1 MKKMNQSNKYSH
13 KQGMPPGSL
22 VHTGK
27 IYESQVKIEYI
38 CYDEND
44 FFISE
49 KNSIQEIQALLQ
61 PQKVN
66 WIKITGLHDIST
78 FEGLAQQFGIHPLML
93 EDILN
98 THHLPKF
105 EDYGEQLFF
114 TLKDLAIVDVDNLV
128 DKKQL
133 SFILG
138 NHYLISFEEQK
149 SDLFTPIVDRIK
161 NYKGKV
167 RTMQNDYLLYALTD
181 IITDNYLRLID
192 NMDDD
197 MELIEEEL
205 LNNRSKLVLNKIL
218 FKRKQHLSLKKSV
231 IPVLEETRKLHHSE
245 SPLINEKTYIYFQ
258 DVIDHLTQVSQH
270 LDTFREMVSNLSEL
284 YLANNDIQMNDVM
297 KRLTVVST
305 IFIPLT
311 FIVGLYG
318 MNFKLNFPEI
328 EWQYGYL
335 SVWIFMIILTITM
348 VIYLKRR
355 QWF

>member
-1 MKKMNQSNKYSH
+1 MNPTKKYGH
-13 KQGMPPGSL
+13 KHGMPPGSL

-27 IYESQVKIEYI
+27 VYESEAGIEFI

-44 FFISE
+44 F
-49 KNSIQEIQALLQ
+49 SITVSNDADKIHALLQ
-61 PQKVN
+61 PEKVN
-66 WIKITGLHDIST
+66 WIKITGLHDIT
-78 FEGLAQQFGIHPLML
+78 IFEKIGNLFNIHPLML

-114 TLKDLAIVDVDNLV
+114 TLKDLSIADNDLFV
-128 DKKQL
+128 EKKQL

-138 NHYLISFEEQK
+138 KNYLVSFEEHK
-149 SDLFTPIVDRIK
+149 SDIFTPIVERIK
-161 NYKGKV
+161 THKGKL
-167 RTMQNDYLLYALTD
+167 RMMQNDYLLYGLAD

-218 FKRKQHLSLKKSV
+218 HKRKQHLSLKKSV

-245 SPLINEKTYIYFQ
+245 SPLINKKTYIYFQ
-258 DVIDHLTQVSQH
+258 DVIDHLTQVTQN
-270 LDTFREMVSNLSEL
+270 LDTFREMISNLSEL

-297 KRLTVVST
+297 KRLTVVAT

-318 MNFKLNFPEI
+318 MNFQGYFPEI
-328 EWQYGYL
+328 HWQYGYVY
-335 SVWIFMIILTITM
+335 VWILMILLTIGM
-348 VIYLKRR
+348 LFYLKKR

>member
-1 MKKMNQSNKYSH
+1 MNQTKKYSH

-27 IYESQVKIEYI
+27 VYELQTSIEFF
-38 CYDEND
+38 CYDENN
-44 FFISE
+44 FTITES
-49 KNSIQEIQALLQ
+49 NNIQ
-61 PQKVN
+61 
-66 WIKITGLHDIST
+66 
-78 FEGLAQQFGIHPLML
+78 
-93 EDILN
+93 DILN

-105 EDYGEQLFF
+105 EDYGEHVFF
-114 TLKDLAIVDVDNLV
+114 TLKDLSLKDADNIVT
-128 DKKQL
+128 KKQL

-138 NHYLISFEEQK
+138 NHYLISFEEHK
-149 SDLFTPIVDRIK
+149 SELFAPIVNRIK
-161 NYKGKV
+161 SHKGKV
-167 RTMQNDYLLYALTD
+167 RMMQNDYLLYALTD
-181 IITDNYLRLID
+181 VITDNYLRIID

-197 MELIEEEL
+197 MEAIEEEL

-258 DVIDHLTQVSQH
+258 DIIDHLSQVTQN
-270 LDTFREMVSNLSEL
+270 LDTFREMISNLSEL

-318 MNFKLNFPEI
+318 MNFKYFPELQ
-328 EWQYGYL
+328 WQYGYL
-335 SVWIFMIILTITM
+335 YIWVFMVLLSIGM
-348 VIYLKRR
+348 VIYLKKR

>member
-1 MKKMNQSNKYSH
+1 MNQTKKYSH

-27 IYESQVKIEYI
+27 VYESQTSIEFL
-38 CYDEND
+38 CYDENN
-44 FFISE
+44 FTITES
-49 KNSIQEIQALLQ
+49 NNIQEIFPLLQ
-61 PQKVN
+61 LGKVN
-66 WIKITGLHDIST
+66 WIKITGLHEVSI
-78 FEGLAQQFGIHPLML
+78 FEELGKHFGIHPLML

-105 EDYGEQLFF
+105 EDYGEHLFF
-114 TLKDLAIVDVDNLV
+114 TLKDLSLKDANNIV

-138 NHYLISFEEQK
+138 NHYLISFEEHK
-149 SDLFTPIVDRIK
+149 SDLFTPIVNRIK
-161 NYKGKV
+161 SHKGKL
-167 RTMQNDYLLYALTD
+167 RMMQNDYLLYALTD
-181 IITDNYLRLID
+181 VITDNYLRIID

-197 MELIEEEL
+197 MEAIEEEL

-245 SPLINEKTYIYFQ
+245 STLINEKTYIYFQ
-258 DVIDHLTQVSQH
+258 DILDHLSQVTQN
-270 LDTFREMVSNLSEL
+270 LDTFREMISNLSEL

-318 MNFKLNFPEI
+318 MNFRYFPELQ
-328 EWQYGYL
+328 WQYGYL
-335 SVWIFMIILTITM
+335 YIWVFMVLLSIGM
-348 VIYLKRR
+348 VIYLKKR

>member
-1 MKKMNQSNKYSH
+1 MNNAKKYSH
-13 KQGMPPGSL
+13 KQGLPPGSL

-27 IYESQVKIEYI
+27 VYELNAGIEYI

-44 FFISE
+44 F
-49 KNSIQEIQALLQ
+49 SILETNNIREILTKLQ
-61 PQKVN
+61 PGKVN
-66 WIKITGLHDIST
+66 WIKITGLHDISI
-78 FEGLAQQFGIHPLML
+78 FEYFGKHFGIHPLML

-114 TLKDLAIVDVDNLV
+114 TLKDLVMENEQNIV

-138 NHYLISFEEQK
+138 NHYLISFEEHK
-149 SDLFTPIVDRIK
+149 SDLFTPIIDRIK
-161 NYKGKV
+161 TYKGKI

-181 IITDNYLRLID
+181 IITDNYLKLID

-197 MELIEEEL
+197 MESIEEEL

-218 FKRKQHLSLKKSV
+218 NKRKQHLSLKKSV
-231 IPVLEETRKLHHSE
+231 IPVLEEVRKLHHSE
-245 SPLINEKTYIYFQ
+245 SLLINEKTLIYFQ
-258 DVIDHLTQVSQH
+258 DIIDHLLQVTQN
-270 LDTFREMVSNLSEL
+270 LDTFREMISNLSEL

-318 MNFKLNFPEI
+318 MNFQGYFPEI
-328 EWQYGYL
+328 HMAYGYL
-335 SVWIFMIILTITM
+335 YIWIFMILLTIGM
-348 VIYLKRR
+348 LIYLKKRE
-355 QWF
+355 WF

>member
-1 MKKMNQSNKYSH
+1 MNQTKKYSH

-27 IYESQVKIEYI
+27 VYESQASIEYI

-44 FFISE
+44 FSITES
-49 KNSIQEIQALLQ
+49 KNIQEIFTIIK
-61 PQKVN
+61 PEKVN
-66 WIKITGLHDIST
+66 WIKITGLHDISI
-78 FEGLAQQFGIHPLML
+78 FEELGKLFGIHPLML

-114 TLKDLAIVDVDNLV
+114 TLKDLSLEETDNFV
-128 DKKQL
+128 SKKQL

-149 SDLFTPIVDRIK
+149 SDLLTPIIDRIK
-161 NYKGKV
+161 SHKGKL
-167 RTMQNDYLLYALTD
+167 RMMQNDYLLYALTD
-181 IITDNYLRLID
+181 IITDNYLKIID
-192 NMDDD
+192 NMDED
-197 MELIEEEL
+197 MESIEEEL

-218 FKRKQHLSLKKSV
+218 LKRKQHLSLKKSV

-245 SPLINEKTYIYFQ
+245 STLINEKTYIYFQ
-258 DVIDHLTQVSQH
+258 DVIDHLTQVTQN
-270 LDTFREMVSNLSEL
+270 LDTFREMISNLSEL

-297 KRLTVVST
+297 KRLTVVAT

-318 MNFKLNFPEI
+318 MNFKFFPELQ
-328 EWQYGYL
+328 WQFGYL
-335 SVWIFMIILTITM
+335 YLWIFMITLVIGML
-348 VIYLKRR
+348 IYLKKRE
-355 QWF
+355 WF

>member
-1 MKKMNQSNKYSH
+1 MNQSKNYSH
-13 KQGMPPGSL
+13 KQGLPPGSL
-22 VHTGK
+22 IHTGEV
-27 IYESQVKIEYI
+27 YESKVSIEYI
-38 CYDEND
+38 CFDEND
-44 FFISE
+44 F
-49 KNSIQEIQALLQ
+49 SITENNDIREIFKLLQ

-66 WIKITGLHDIST
+66 WIKITGLHDVNI
-78 FEGLAQQFGIHPLML
+78 FEQIGKHFNIHPLML

-114 TLKDLAIVDVDNLV
+114 TLKDLSIKDEDVYIA
-128 DKKQL
+128 KKQL

-149 SDLFTPIVDRIK
+149 SDLFIPIVDRIK
-161 NYKGKV
+161 THKGKL
-167 RTMQNDYLLYALTD
+167 RSMQNDYLLYALTD
-181 IITDNYLRLID
+181 IITDNYLKIID

-197 MELIEEEL
+197 MEAIEEEL

-218 FKRKQHLSLKKSV
+218 SKRKQHLSLKKSV
-231 IPVLEETRKLHHSE
+231 IPILEETKKLHHSE
-245 SPLINEKTYIYFQ
+245 SHLINEKTYIYFQ
-258 DVIDHLTQVSQH
+258 DVIDHLTQVTQN
-270 LDTFREMVSNLSEL
+270 LDTFREMISNLSEL

-318 MNFKLNFPEI
+318 MNFKYFPELQW
-328 EWQYGYL
+328 EYGYL
-335 SVWIFMIILTITM
+335 YIWLFMVGLTIGM
-348 VIYLKRR
+348 IIYLKKRE
-355 QWF
+355 WF